1 VLDTLLSILVEECAS
16 EGRTIFLSSHQLHEI
31 ERIADWIGIMDAGHL
46 LLEGP
51 LDEIRS
57 RFRRLI
63 VTGTALPE
71 GGTANLVMRRVGRG
85 TEYILQEDPEAFASD
100 LTRNGATVLD
110 SNPLSLND
118 IFLEL
123 CRTRESKQ
131 EVLA

>member
-71 GGTANLVMRRVGRG
+71 GGPANLVMRRVGRG